1 MSTIRHKNPSELV
14 KYLENNQPELI
25 DVREDWEYQYCHID
39 NVRLIPMGEI
49 VNTLVNLDKNKEYVL
64 ICHHGIRSLQV
75 ARYMV
80 REGFKRIVNLTGGID
95 AWAKEVDNT
104 MPTY

>member
-1 MSTIRHKNPSELV
+1 MNTVRHKNPTELMS
-14 KYLENNQPELI
+14 YLGDNQPELI
-25 DVREDWEYQYCHID
+25 DVREKWEYQYCHIN

-49 VNTLVNLDKNKEYVL
+49 VSTLRSLDKNKEYVL

-75 ARYMV
+75 ARYMAKQ
-80 REGFKRIVNLTGGID
+80 GFERVINLTGGVD
-95 AWAKEVDNT
+95 AWAKEVDHA